1 MVLRVENAWAI
12 FRIKKV
18 RKVRQSERIVG
29 KEFLATH
36 VDTGTKFSIQLI
48 FIAFH
53 GIKHK
58 IHIYM
63 SHKMISS
70 FILYE
75 KARLYF
81 LD

>member
-1 MVLRVENAWAI
+1 MLEQFSGLRKWE
-12 FRIKKV
+12 KSGKD
-18 RKVRQSERIVG
+18 KRIVG

>member
-1 MVLRVENAWAI
+1 MLEQ
-12 FRIKKV
+12 FSGLKKWE
-18 RKVRQSERIVG
+18 KSGKDERIVG

-58 IHIYM
+58 IHINM

>member
-1 MVLRVENAWAI
+1 MLEQFSGLRKWE
-12 FRIKKV
+12 KSSKD
-18 RKVRQSERIVG
+18 ERIVG

-58 IHIYM
+58 IHINM

>member
-1 MVLRVENAWAI
+1 MLEQ
-12 FRIKKV
+12 FSGLKKWE
-18 RKVRQSERIVG
+18 KSGKDEGIVG

-58 IHIYM
+58 IHINM

>member
-18 RKVRQSERIVG
+18 IKVRQRIVG